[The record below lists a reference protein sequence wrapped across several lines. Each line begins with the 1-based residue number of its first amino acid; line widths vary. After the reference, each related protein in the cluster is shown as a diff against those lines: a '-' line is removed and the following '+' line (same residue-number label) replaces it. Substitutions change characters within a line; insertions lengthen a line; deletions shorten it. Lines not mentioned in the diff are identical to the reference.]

1 MRADAPA
8 KRALFPI
15 SVSNQAFSTRRVLPA
30 LRAVLSTSAEVV
42 IFIADHL
49 QIYNKA
55 LQIADGAALPTI
67 ISEFG
72 ARQDYRE
79 QRGKWIQRIV
89 SQMQSTEAARWT
101 TIGVDDISDRACFGI
116 FRNVMVAYYS
126 VCSFRDDV
134 DASAE
139 HYARSRDPHY
149 PLGLRERLSRGY
161 LLEEFALNVRLHV
174 VDGID
179 DEYYMGEQSGLLLNL
194 YNSKYGFDAFDL
206 ADVPSARRPIRFFG
220 LDGDPSEGWREHQP
234 AA

>member
-1 MRADAPA
+1 MRAVALA

-15 SVSNQAFSTRRVLPA
+15 SVSNQAFSTRKVLPA
-30 LRAVLSTSAEVV
+30 LRAVLSRYGEVV

-49 QIYNKA
+49 QVYNKA
-55 LQIADGAALPTI
+55 LRIADGAALPKI

-72 ARQDYRE
+72 VKQDYRE
-79 QRGKWIQRIV
+79 QRSKWIRRII
-89 SQMQSTEAARWT
+89 SQMQSCEASRWT
-101 TIGVDDISDRACFGI
+101 TIGVDDVADSRCFNI

-134 DASAE
+134 NKSAE
-139 HYARSRDPHY
+139 QYARSRDPHY
-149 PLGLRERLSRGY
+149 PLGLREQLSRGY
-161 LLEEFALNVRLHV
+161 LLEEIALNVRLHV

-194 YNSKYGFDAFDL
+194 YNSKYEFDAFDL
-206 ADVPSARRPIRFFG
+206 ADAASARRRIRFFG
-220 LDGDPSEGWREHQP
+220 LNGDPSEGWSEHPP